1 MTVSQIVYYK
11 PRLPKELALMTAF
24 HDGAPFPPVSKQ
36 LNSGIIASSMKQ
48 DQDEG
53 NKRDTKL
60 EVENWEHIK

>member
-1 MTVSQIVYYK
+1 
-11 PRLPKELALMTAF
+11 MTAF
-24 HDGAPFPPVSKQ
+24 HDDAPFPPVSKQ

-60 EVENWEHIK
+60 EVEDWEHIK